1 MATRCPG
8 CMKLKEKSPVCE
20 HCGYNEN
27 VPNYSHQ
34 LPVGT
39 KLHGQY
45 TVGKVLGQG
54 GFGITYIGWDDNL
67 DIPLAI
73 KEYYPSGIVS
83 RDNSYS
89 LEVTSTGYNTEIFQ
103 NNRERFMREARA
115 MAKLTGIPG
124 IVKIYNYFPENNTA
138 YITMEYVQGTDLKR
152 YIKMQ
157 GRPLTPKET
166 FAILRPVMDA
176 LSKVHEAG
184 LVHRD
189 ISPDNIMIQRD
200 GQAKLLDFGA
210 VREVKDA
217 DVAKNLSRSTESIL
231 KHGYAPIEQYQR
243 RGNLGP
249 WTDIYALCATVYYCL
264 TQDVPPDAPERMIEL
279 AEVAWEK
286 IDGLTE
292 KQMEVFRH
300 GMALLPRDRI
310 ISIDQLR
317 QELFPPEPESIPEP
331 EVEPAIPEPPVEE
344 TPKHPEPMR
353 EQREAVPTVMMLTPQ
368 KPEELPAVASP
379 EPKKPSRQEL
389 LKQKQERLEAERR
402 EKEKQQ
408 QRREQARLE
417 AERLERERQ
426 ERWKKEQLR
435 QEQKKK
441 ERQRL
446 EKERRDREKQE
457 KRRLEQ
463 ERREAEQRRRREE
476 QQRQEE
482 EKQQRR
488 QAQLERRRVRQ
499 EQQKAAITEETTT
512 KRPAPSHKPFAI
524 LAGLMLVAAIAL
536 GAFLAS
542 RGPEKTMQDVSVQ
555 APGETVGTT
564 VETAPENTEIAVS
577 VLDVVPAY
585 SPAENPTYAPDAWKN
600 NVMMVRPLMQCKGL
614 EEAEIQSIIFLDT
627 IANVPTEHWDISKE
641 QNGSVLA
648 WENQNGTVKELY
660 IAADGGMDAAE
671 SCEYLFSQC
680 TGLKNISFNGF
691 LHTDNAKSMK
701 NMFNN
706 CAMLETMDL
715 STLDTSKVTTMEGMF
730 YNCSNLTELDLTGL
744 KTANVTT
751 MRTMFYG
758 CSYLQELNLSTLDT
772 HNVTDMRMMFANCS
786 SLQSIDL
793 SNINTAKVTD
803 MSAMFSNCL
812 LLQGIDLSGFDT
824 SQVVTMGS
832 MFSGCQNLEKIDLSN
847 FNTTKVSSM
856 NSMFSTCLKLCEVDL
871 SNFKTGNVI
880 DMKYMFNE
888 CRSITKLDLNHFTTD
903 KVRDMQFMFSGCTK
917 LKELDI
923 SHWRTW
929 NVESISRMFAYC
941 NNLDDLKIP
950 ETSFGYIRTHYK
962 YFSIASSNFM
972 EPGKTIN
979 GRPWKE
985 FFQ

>member
-1 MATRCPG
+1 M
-8 CMKLKEKSPVCE
+8 
-20 HCGYNEN
+20 
-27 VPNYSHQ
+27 
-34 LPVGT
+34 GT

-317 QELFPPEPESIPEP
+317 QELFPPEPERIPEP

-344 TPKHPEPMR
+344 TRKHPEAVR

-368 KPEELPAVASP
+368 KPEELPAAASP

-426 ERWKKEQLR
+426 ERWKQEQLR
-435 QEQKKK
+435 QEQEKK

-457 KRRLEQ
+457 QLRLEQEQRARLEAQRLEKERLEKERREAAKQEKRRLEQ
-463 ERREAEQRRRREE
+463 ERREAEQRRSREE

-512 KRPAPSHKPFAI
+512 KRPGPSHKPFAI
-524 LAGLMLVAAIAL
+524 LAGLMLVAAVVL
-536 GAFLAS
+536 GVFLVS
-542 RGPEKTMQDVSVQ
+542 RGTEKTMQDVSVQ
-555 APGETVGTT
+555 TPGETVEVAEETQPAAT
-564 VETAPENTEIAVS
+564 EEVLVEPTVS

-585 SPAENPTYAPDAWKN
+585 SPAENPTYSNTAWRN
-600 NVMMVRPLMQCKGL
+600 NIVREKALMKCAGL
-614 EEAEIQSIIFLDT
+614 NKYEVQSIIFLDT
-627 IANVPTEHWDISKE
+627 LEEAPKEHWDISE
-641 QNGSVLA
+641 NQDGSVLA
-648 WENQNGTVKELY
+648 WTYQNGSVKEFYLAANGGINANAGY
-660 IAADGGMDAAE
+660 HNAECLPSIA
-671 SCEYLFSQC
+671 FSEFP
-680 TGLKNISFNGF
+680 NVEIIRFNGF
-691 LHTDNAKSMK
+691 FHVDQLTSLSDMFSGCWKLKRLDIGDWNTSAVRWTRSMFFNCTSLEELDIHNWNTASLRRTNGMFFDCKNLKSLDLSGWK
-701 NMFNN
+701 PAGLWEIDNMFN
-706 CAMLETMDL
+706 
-715 STLDTSKVTTMEGMF
+715 G
-730 YNCSNLTELDLTGL
+730 CSSLTELDLSKWSTGSL
-744 KTANVTT
+744 ESARNL
-751 MRTMFYG
+751 FYG
-758 CSYLQELNLSTLDT
+758 CSNLKTVKLENWNTS
-772 HNVTDMRMMFANCS
+772 NVTNMAYMFKGCNA
-786 SLQSIDL
+786 LGDLDL
-793 SNINTAKVTD
+793 SKWNTRKVTD
-803 MSAMFSNCL
+803 YKDF
-812 LLQGIDLSGFDT
+812 
-824 SQVVTMGS
+824 
-832 MFSGCQNLEKIDLSN
+832 
-847 FNTTKVSSM
+847 M
-856 NSMFSTCLKLCEVDL
+856 NE
-871 SNFKTGNVI
+871 
-880 DMKYMFNE
+880 
-888 CRSITKLDLNHFTTD
+888 
-903 KVRDMQFMFSGCTK
+903 
-917 LKELDI
+917 
-923 SHWRTW
+923 
-929 NVESISRMFAYC
+929 
-941 NNLDDLKIP
+941 
-950 ETSFGYIRTHYK
+950 
-962 YFSIASSNFM
+962 
-972 EPGKTIN
+972 GKTIN
-979 GRPWKE
+979 GRPWEE